1 MSKVGRKTIIQGGTL
16 VGAISNGIIGIGFF
30 IKDSNEDVANVMI
43 LSGLVIFMGNFGISL
58 GPVVWLYIPEIV
70 QANIIPFSTGVNW
83 AAAACCML
91 LFPIIKDILPDQN

>member
-1 MSKVGRKTIIQGGTL
+1 
-16 VGAISNGIIGIGFF
+16 
-30 IKDSNEDVANVMI
+30 
-43 LSGLVIFMGNFGISL
+43 MGNFGISL